1 MIGDK
6 IKIIALNCQGL
17 GIENKRRDVLLNLRN
32 KKYSIICLID
42 THFAKSQERRL
53 SLEWGF
59 QAYFSSFST
68 QKRGVAI
75 FFNNNFEFKIH
86 SRFNDTNGNLLL
98 LDIEIDEHRITLVT
112 IYGPNKDDPG
122 FYEVLKNKIIEMG
135 NKDIIING
143 DWNMLLDPQ
152 IDGINYKNIN
162 NPNAR
167 LKVLQ
172 IMTELNLYDV
182 WRDENL
188 EKKIYTWKKKLSP
201 GIYQM
206 GRLDFMLVSESLLN
220 FTRDEDVVPGFR
232 SDHSATTLSLNFHKI
247 QKNKT
252 FWKFNNSLLKNKDY
266 VNEIKNVILKI
277 KRQYAVTPYNLDKIE
292 LIENENFQVTLNP
305 QLFFEILLLEIRSKT
320 VAFSSALNKKDKDKV
335 KLLEE
340 EIAHLDKT
348 NSVENFETMQEKQR
362 ELNKLRE
369 KRLEGTM
376 VRARARWIEQ
386 GEKPSKYFCNL
397 ENRNFVS
404 KRIATL
410 IKNNNVEVTDFNG
423 INKEVSSFYTQL
435 YSSREKEIV
444 NVDLNH
450 ILNENTPKLTNEKA
464 NSIEGQMTIPE
475 ATLTLSKMKNN
486 KSPGSS
492 GFSVEFF
499 KFFWNDLKIFWLN
512 SINYGFLKG
521 ELSVTQ
527 KEGVIVC
534 LPKGDKCK
542 KLLKNWRP
550 ISLLNVS
557 YKIASGVIASRI
569 KNVLPSI
576 INVNQS
582 GFMANRSTAD
592 CLRLIYDILYTSLKL
607 KKPGILLL
615 IDFEKAFDSVA
626 WSFIKKSLIYFN
638 FKNDIIKW
646 IETFYKNIKSTVIV
660 NNTPTPWFSIERG
673 CRQGDPISPYLFL
686 ICSEVLACMIR
697 QNRNIKGYVAFDT
710 ENIIEQ
716 FADDTSL
723 LLDGSKDSFEYCVF
737 TILEYAKFS
746 GLSMNFDKTKV
757 VWFGCE
763 HPNNTVYL
771 PELNFEWNPKSFKI
785 LGITFTTDLKNISDI
800 NILQKMNSMIF
811 ELNQWRKRDLTP
823 FGKVTVIKT
832 LVISKIVHILISLP
846 SPSPKIL
853 NELNKLFYDFLWDGK
868 PDKIKRS
875 VSKTKIN
882 KGGIGMIDV
891 HIFDKALKLTWVRR
905 YFNSHASWKLLFDK
919 MYPNFK
925 EMFNYGDGYEPIISN
940 EVIHPFWSSV
950 VNYYYQLHKN
960 IEFCSKQEVEA
971 TRFLFNSNI
980 KIGKKVIKNKKLA
993 TSNIFSISQLRS
1005 NDTFLTLNE
1014 LNRKLDRPLN
1024 FLEYNS
1030 IISVLKKYLNNYSQ
1044 LKPYKEVIHTPA
1056 LNHIMSKEKG
1066 SSDIYQKFIVFKKEM
1081 TGFQR
1086 W

>member
-122 FYEVLKNKIIEMG
+122 FYEFLKNKIIEMG

-143 DWNMLLDPQ
+143 DWNILLDPQ

-340 EIAHLDKT
+340 EIAHLDKI
-348 NSVENFETMQEKQR
+348 NSVENFETIQEKQR

-386 GEKPSKYFCNL
+386 GEKPSKYFCSL

-404 KRIATL
+404 KRMVSL
-410 IKNNNVEVTDFNG
+410 IKDNFFEVTESNG
-423 INKEVSSFYTQL
+423 IKNEVGTFYTKL
-435 YSSREKEIV
+435 YSSREEEIT
-444 NVDLNH
+444 NVDLND
-450 ILNENTPKLTNEKA
+450 ILNENTPKLTNDKA
-464 NSIEGQMTIPE
+464 ISIEGQMTLPE
-475 ATLTLSKMKNN
+475 ATLFLSKMKNN

-499 KFFWNDLKIFWLN
+499 KFFWND
-512 SINYGFLKG
+512 
-521 ELSVTQ
+521 
-527 KEGVIVC
+527 
-534 LPKGDKCK
+534 
-542 KLLKNWRP
+542 
-550 ISLLNVS
+550 
-557 YKIASGVIASRI
+557 
-569 KNVLPSI
+569 
-576 INVNQS
+576 
-582 GFMANRSTAD
+582 
-592 CLRLIYDILYTSLKL
+592 
-607 KKPGILLL
+607 
-615 IDFEKAFDSVA
+615 
-626 WSFIKKSLIYFN
+626 
-638 FKNDIIKW
+638 
-646 IETFYKNIKSTVIV
+646 
-660 NNTPTPWFSIERG
+660 
-673 CRQGDPISPYLFL
+673 
-686 ICSEVLACMIR
+686 
-697 QNRNIKGYVAFDT
+697 
-710 ENIIEQ
+710 
-716 FADDTSL
+716 
-723 LLDGSKDSFEYCVF
+723 
-737 TILEYAKFS
+737 
-746 GLSMNFDKTKV
+746 
-757 VWFGCE
+757 
-763 HPNNTVYL
+763 
-771 PELNFEWNPKSFKI
+771 
-785 LGITFTTDLKNISDI
+785 
-800 NILQKMNSMIF
+800 
-811 ELNQWRKRDLTP
+811 
-823 FGKVTVIKT
+823 
-832 LVISKIVHILISLP
+832 
-846 SPSPKIL
+846 
-853 NELNKLFYDFLWDGK
+853 
-868 PDKIKRS
+868 
-875 VSKTKIN
+875 
-882 KGGIGMIDV
+882 
-891 HIFDKALKLTWVRR
+891 
-905 YFNSHASWKLLFDK
+905 
-919 MYPNFK
+919 
-925 EMFNYGDGYEPIISN
+925 
-940 EVIHPFWSSV
+940 
-950 VNYYYQLHKN
+950 
-960 IEFCSKQEVEA
+960 
-971 TRFLFNSNI
+971 
-980 KIGKKVIKNKKLA
+980 
-993 TSNIFSISQLRS
+993 
-1005 NDTFLTLNE
+1005 
-1014 LNRKLDRPLN
+1014 
-1024 FLEYNS
+1024 
-1030 IISVLKKYLNNYSQ
+1030 
-1044 LKPYKEVIHTPA
+1044 
-1056 LNHIMSKEKG
+1056 
-1066 SSDIYQKFIVFKKEM
+1066 
-1081 TGFQR
+1081 
-1086 W
+1086 